1 MKKVQIKSAV
11 PIWLAAAVWLLVGL
25 IAPKLFLRL
34 PTLLVPVVLSAGVYF
49 GASQIFKGKTV
60 MVEEK
65 VDTGDPKVDQQITD
79 GRARLE
85 NLGHLND
92 QLPDPE
98 ISKQLDRMKTA
109 GDAILGVL
117 EKDPSHY
124 NEVRRFMNYFLPTAE
139 KLVDS
144 YAQLSKIPTKGENVR
159 SAMTTVETSLGK
171 IADAFEKQLDSLFRD
186 QSFDIEADVKV
197 LETMLK
203 SDGLIDSVTLQSVAQ
218 GQ

>member
-11 PIWLAAAVWLLVGL
+11 PIYLAAAVWLLIGL
-25 IAPKLFLRL
+25 IAPKAFLRL
-34 PTLLVPVVLSAGVYF
+34 PTLFIALVVSVGVYF
-49 GASQIFKGKTV
+49 GTSLIFKGKTV

-65 VDTGDPKVDQQITD
+65 VNT
-79 GRARLE
+79 
-85 NLGHLND
+85 
-92 QLPDPE
+92 
-98 ISKQLDRMKTA
+98 
-109 GDAILGVL
+109 GDAILTEL
-117 EKDPSHY
+117 ERDPGHY

-144 YAQLSKIPTKGENVR
+144 YAQLYKMPTKGENVK

-171 IADAFEKQLDSLFRD
+171 IADAFEKQHDSLFRD

-203 SDGLIDSVTLQSVAQ
+203 SDGLIDPVTLQSVAA
-218 GQ
+218 GQQ